1 MSEPITKPRVSA
13 AAKIVLVLAAAAVLL
28 AVFAL
33 AAPGSK
39 FFFPLVSLWCNL
51 ALFACVLLVLRVAGI
66 KFDLFHKAVLVG
78 LWAAALVYFFWALG
92 RRSFVYI
99 WDYVNYINKQYWAEA
114 AFLQGPAAGFQF
126 IFGSFA
132 EDYTNFITLFL
143 EFPFCLSDRT
153 GDSFA
158 FCQVFS
164 ILPMLLVLLAGLTIK
179 VGQMLRVKNR
189 FWYFLIG
196 MTWMVTYPWLRMSA
210 MLSQPDWFG
219 LIFGFSILLLT
230 LDFRFE
236 KLEPVRFCLLFAAT
250 AAIILSRRWYLY
262 FVVGYYFA
270 YAVLVLVSSARTARA
285 GQKKQALLQ
294 VRNLVLFG
302 LMSMVAMLVLLWPM
316 VSRILAYSYAE
327 RYSYYNGGGFAA
339 EISLQFWRMGLM
351 NLVLVGMG
359 LWFSLKKRKMP
370 ALPCLAGLEIL
381 LSMLLFTRVQTTG
394 SQHMLLFLPGWFL
407 LFLIGAA
414 ALAEG
419 MNRRRNLKIGFWLF
433 TIAFATS
440 VRCSPL
446 TTVALPDFLIGRTLL
461 SASPQESA
469 RDFAAI
475 DDLVYG
481 RKDLPQIEAIA
492 SWIDTHCAD
501 GEIAY
506 MIPHDTLYC
515 PDHFK
520 NCLLPQTP
528 INNKLAFGF
537 SVPGTHYFPMQ
548 FFEAKYVLTADPFPL
563 THVNDPE
570 NEMSHKLNEMFLA
583 VRDEYFALE
592 ETFDMGNGTTF
603 TIWRRTVAPSRAEVE
618 YYLSAFT
625 EEDAKYPEM
634 FSQVAENWLAARGL

>member
-1 MSEPITKPRVSA
+1 MTDTITRLRTSN
-13 AAKIVLVLAAAAVLL
+13 AAKCVLALAAAAVLL
-28 AVFAL
+28 AVFAQ
-33 AAPGSK
+33 AAPGSG

-51 ALFACVLLVLRVAGI
+51 ALFACVLLVLRVAGV
-66 KFDLFHKAVLVG
+66 KFDLFHKAVIVG
-78 LWAAALVYFFWALG
+78 LWAAALLYFFWALD

-99 WDYVNYINKQYWAEA
+99 WDYFNYINKQYSAEA

-143 EFPFCLSDRT
+143 DFPFCLSDRT

-179 VGQMLRVKNR
+179 VGQMLRGKNR

-236 KLEPVRFCLLFAAT
+236 KLEPVRFCLLFLAT

-270 YAVLVLVSSARTARA
+270 YAALVLVSSVRTARA
-285 GQKKQALLQ
+285 GQKPQALVQ

-302 LMSMVAMLVLLWPM
+302 LMSMVAMLILLWPM
-316 VSRILAYSYAE
+316 VRKILGFDYAG
-327 RYSYYNGGGFAA
+327 RYSYYNFGGLTLELAA
-339 EISLQFWRMGLM
+339 QALRIGLL
-351 NLVLVGMG
+351 NFILLGLG
-359 LWFSLKKRKMP
+359 LWFAAKRRLP
-370 ALPCLAGLEIL
+370 ALPCLAGAEL
-381 LSMLLFTRVQTTG
+381 LISLLLFIRVQNSG
-394 SQHMLLFLPGWFL
+394 SHQMLLFLPGWLL
-407 LFLIGAA
+407 LFLTGAA

-419 MNRRRNLKIGFWLF
+419 IQKHRELKLF
-433 TIAFATS
+433 YWVFTLVFAVS

-446 TTVALPDFLIGRTLL
+446 TVVAMPGFLVDHFPLEATSEFVRLDKLIY
-461 SASPQESA
+461 
-469 RDFAAI
+469 D
-475 DDLVYG
+475 
-481 RKDLPQIEAIA
+481 RKDLPQIKAIA
-492 SWIDTHCAD
+492 NWIDTHCAE
-501 GEIAY
+501 GELSY
-506 MIPHDTLYC
+506 MIPHDMLYC

-520 NCLLPQTP
+520 NCLLPETP
-528 INNKLAFGF
+528 INDKLAFGF
-537 SVPGTHYFPMQ
+537 SVPGTHNFPMQ
-548 FFEAKYVLTADPFPL
+548 FFEAKYVLTADPFPQTFVGNGEL
-563 THVNDPE
+563 SHRWNDR
-570 NEMSHKLNEMFLA
+570 FLA
-583 VRDEYFALE
+583 VRDEYFAQE
-592 ETFDMGNGTTF
+592 ATFDMGNGTTF
-603 TIWRRTVAPSRAEVE
+603 TIWRRTAAPTRAEVE

-625 EEDAKYPEM
+625 EEDAQYPEM
-634 FSQVAENWLAARGL
+634 FSEIAESWLAARGL

>member
-1 MSEPITKPRVSA
+1 MTDTITRLRTSNT
-13 AAKIVLVLAAAAVLL
+13 AKCVLALAAAAVLL
-28 AVFAL
+28 AVFAQ
-33 AAPGSK
+33 AAPGSV

-51 ALFACVLLVLRVAGI
+51 ALFACVLLVLRVAGV

-78 LWAAALVYFFWALG
+78 LWAAALLYFFWALD

-99 WDYVNYINKQYWAEA
+99 WDYFNYINKQYSAEA
-114 AFLQGPAAGFQF
+114 AFLQGPAAGFQY

-143 EFPFCLSDRT
+143 DFPFCLSDRT

-196 MTWMVTYPWLRMSA
+196 ISWCITFPFLRMSA
-210 MLSQPDWFG
+210 ILGQPDWFG

-270 YAVLVLVSSARTARA
+270 YAALVLVSSVRTARA
-285 GQKKQALLQ
+285 GQKPQALMQ

-302 LMSMVAMLVLLWPM
+302 LMSMVAMLILLWPM
-316 VSRILAYSYAE
+316 VRKILGFDYAG
-327 RYSYYNGGGFAA
+327 RYSYYNFGGLTLELAA
-339 EISLQFWRMGLM
+339 QALRIGLL
-351 NLVLVGMG
+351 NFILIGLG
-359 LWFSLKKRKMP
+359 LWFAAKRRLP
-370 ALPCLAGLEIL
+370 ALPCLAGAEL
-381 LSMLLFTRVQTTG
+381 LISLLLFIRVQNSG
-394 SQHMLLFLPGWFL
+394 SHQMLLFLPGWLL
-407 LFLIGAA
+407 LFLTGAA

-419 MNRRRNLKIGFWLF
+419 IQKHRELKLF
-433 TIAFATS
+433 YWVFTLVFAVS

-446 TTVALPDFLIGRTLL
+446 TVVAMPGFLVDHFPLEATREFVRLDKLIY
-461 SASPQESA
+461 
-469 RDFAAI
+469 D
-475 DDLVYG
+475 
-481 RKDLPQIEAIA
+481 RKDLPQIKAIA
-492 SWIDTHCAD
+492 NWIDTHCAE
-501 GEIAY
+501 GELSY
-506 MIPHDTLYC
+506 MIPHDMLYC

-520 NCLLPQTP
+520 NCLLPETP
-528 INNKLAFGF
+528 INDKLAFGF
-537 SVPGTHYFPMQ
+537 SVPGTHNFPMQ
-548 FFEAKYVLTADPFPL
+548 FFEAKYVITADPFPQTFVGNGEL
-563 THVNDPE
+563 
-570 NEMSHKLNEMFLA
+570 SHKWNDRFLA
-583 VRDEYFALE
+583 VRDEYFAQE
-592 ETFDMGNGTTF
+592 ATFDMGNGTTF
-603 TIWRRTVAPSRAEVE
+603 TIWRRTAAPTRAEVE

-625 EEDAKYPEM
+625 EEDAQYPEM
-634 FSQVAENWLAARGL
+634 FSEIAESWLAARGL

>member
-114 AFLQGPAAGFQF
+114 AFLQSPAAGFQF

-189 FWYFLIG
+189 FWYFLMGFSWCI
-196 MTWMVTYPWLRMSA
+196 TFPFLRMSA
-210 MLSQPDWFG
+210 MLGQPDWFG

-236 KLEPVRFCLLFAAT
+236 SLQPVRFCLLFAAT

-270 YAVLVLVSSARTARA
+270 YALLVLVSSVRIARA
-285 GQKKQALLQ
+285 GQKPQALMQ

-302 LMSMVAMLVLLWPM
+302 LMSMVAMLILLWPM
-316 VSRILAYSYAE
+316 VRKILGFDYAG
-327 RYSYYNGGGFAA
+327 RYSYYNFGGLTLELAA
-339 EISLQFWRMGLM
+339 QALRIGLL
-351 NLVLVGMG
+351 NFILIGLG
-359 LWFSLKKRKMP
+359 LWFAAKRRLP
-370 ALPCLAGLEIL
+370 ALPCLAGAEL
-381 LSMLLFTRVQTTG
+381 LISLLLFIRVQNSG
-394 SQHMLLFLPGWFL
+394 SHQMLLFLPGWLL
-407 LFLIGAA
+407 LFLTGAA

-419 MNRRRNLKIGFWLF
+419 IQKHRNLKLF
-433 TIAFATS
+433 YWVFTLVFAVS

-446 TTVALPDFLIGRTLL
+446 TVVAMPGFLVDHFPLEATSEFVRLDKLIY
-461 SASPQESA
+461 
-469 RDFAAI
+469 D
-475 DDLVYG
+475 
-481 RKDLPQIEAIA
+481 RKDLPQIKAIA
-492 SWIDTHCAD
+492 NWIDTHCAE
-501 GEIAY
+501 GELSY
-506 MIPHDTLYC
+506 MIPHDMLYC

-520 NCLLPQTP
+520 NCLLPETP
-528 INNKLAFGF
+528 INDKLAFGF
-537 SVPGTHYFPMQ
+537 SVPGTHNFPMQ
-548 FFEAKYVLTADPFPL
+548 FFEAKYVLTADPFPQ
-563 THVNDPE
+563 TFVGSG
-570 NEMSHKLNEMFLA
+570 EMSHKLNERFLA

-592 ETFDMGNGTTF
+592 ATFDMGNGTTF
-603 TIWRRTVAPSRAEVE
+603 TIWRRTAAPTRAEVE

-625 EEDAKYPEM
+625 EEDAQYPEM
-634 FSQVAENWLAARGL
+634 FSEIAESWLAARGL

>member
-1 MSEPITKPRVSA
+1 MSDTLTRLRTSP
-13 AAKIVLVLAAAAVLL
+13 AAKCILALAAAAVLL

-51 ALFACVLLVLRVAGI
+51 ALFAGVLLVLRVAGV
-66 KFDLFHKAVLVG
+66 KFDLFHKAVILG

-99 WDYVNYINKQYWAEA
+99 WDYFNYISKQYSAEA
-114 AFLQGPAAGFQF
+114 AFLQSPAAGFQY

-143 EFPFCLSDRT
+143 EFPFCLSDHT

-164 ILPMLLVLLAGLTIK
+164 ILPMLLVLLAGLTMK
-179 VGQMLRVKNR
+179 VGQMLQVKHR

-196 MTWMVTYPWLRMSA
+196 FSWCITFPFLRMSA

-236 KLEPVRFCLLFAAT
+236 KLEPVRFCLLFLAT

-270 YAVLVLVSSARTARA
+270 YAVLVLVSSVRTARA
-285 GQKKQALLQ
+285 GQKKQALVQ

-302 LMSMVAMLVLLWPM
+302 LMSMVAMLILLWPM
-316 VSRILAYSYAE
+316 VRKILGFDYAG
-327 RYSYYNGGGFAA
+327 RYSYYNFGGIALELAA
-339 EISLQFWRMGLM
+339 QALRIGLL
-351 NLVLVGMG
+351 NFILIGLG
-359 LWFSLKKRKMP
+359 LWFAAKRRLP
-370 ALPCLAGLEIL
+370 ALPCLAGAEL
-381 LSMLLFTRVQTTG
+381 LISLLLFIRVQNSG
-394 SQHMLLFLPGWFL
+394 SHQMLLFLPGWLL
-407 LFLIGAA
+407 LFLTGAA

-419 MNRRRNLKIGFWLF
+419 IQKHRGLKLF
-433 TIAFATS
+433 YWVFTLVFAVS

-446 TTVALPDFLIGRTLL
+446 TVVALPGFLVDHFPLKA
-461 SASPQESA
+461 ASEFV
-469 RDFAAI
+469 RLDKLI
-475 DDLVYG
+475 YD
-481 RKDLPQIEAIA
+481 RKDLPQIKAIA
-492 SWIDTHCAD
+492 NWIDTHCAE
-501 GEIAY
+501 GELSY
-506 MIPHDTLYC
+506 MIPHDMLYC

-520 NCLLPQTP
+520 NCLLPEMP
-528 INNKLAFGF
+528 INDKLAFGF
-537 SVPGTHYFPMQ
+537 SVPGTHNFPMQ
-548 FFEAKYVLTADPFPL
+548 FFEAKYVLTADPFPQTFVGSGEL
-563 THVNDPE
+563 
-570 NEMSHKLNEMFLA
+570 SHKLNERFLA
-583 VRDEYFALE
+583 VREEYFTQEA
-592 ETFDMGNGTTF
+592 TFDMGNGTTF
-603 TIWRRTVAPSRAEVE
+603 TIWRRTASPTRAEVE

-634 FSQVAENWLAARGL
+634 FSEIAESWLAARGL

>member
-1 MSEPITKPRVSA
+1 MTDTITRLRTSNT
-13 AAKIVLVLAAAAVLL
+13 AKCVLALAAAAVLL
-28 AVFAL
+28 AVFAQ
-33 AAPGSK
+33 AAPGSG

-51 ALFACVLLVLRVAGI
+51 ALFACVLLVLRVAGV

-78 LWAAALVYFFWALG
+78 LWAAALLYFFWALD

-99 WDYVNYINKQYWAEA
+99 WDYFNYINKQYSAEA
-114 AFLQGPAAGFQF
+114 AFLQGPAAGFQY

-143 EFPFCLSDRT
+143 DFPFCLSDRT

-189 FWYFLIG
+189 FWYFLMGFSWCI
-196 MTWMVTYPWLRMSA
+196 TFPFLRMSA
-210 MLSQPDWFG
+210 MLGQPDWFG

-270 YAVLVLVSSARTARA
+270 YAVLVLVSSVRTARA
-285 GQKKQALLQ
+285 GQKPQALMQ

-316 VSRILAYSYAE
+316 VRKILGFDYAG
-327 RYSYYNGGGFAA
+327 RYAYYNFGGLTLELAA
-339 EISLQFWRMGLM
+339 QALRIGLL
-351 NLVLVGMG
+351 NFILIGLG
-359 LWFSLKKRKMP
+359 LWFAAKRRLP
-370 ALPCLAGLEIL
+370 ALPCLAGAEL
-381 LSMLLFTRVQTTG
+381 LISLLLFIRVQNSG
-394 SQHMLLFLPGWFL
+394 SHQMLLFLPGWLL
-407 LFLIGAA
+407 LFLTGAA

-419 MNRRRNLKIGFWLF
+419 IQKHRELKLF
-433 TIAFATS
+433 YWVFTLVFAVS

-446 TTVALPDFLIGRTLL
+446 TVVAMPGFLVDHFPLEATSEFVRLDKLIY
-461 SASPQESA
+461 
-469 RDFAAI
+469 D
-475 DDLVYG
+475 
-481 RKDLPQIEAIA
+481 RKDLPQIKAIA
-492 SWIDTHCAD
+492 NWIDTHCAE
-501 GEIAY
+501 GELSY
-506 MIPHDTLYC
+506 MIPHDMLYC

-520 NCLLPQTP
+520 NCLLPETP
-528 INNKLAFGF
+528 INDKLAFGF
-537 SVPGTHYFPMQ
+537 SVPGTHNFPMQ
-548 FFEAKYVLTADPFPL
+548 FFEAKYVLTADPFPQTFVGNGEL
-563 THVNDPE
+563 
-570 NEMSHKLNEMFLA
+570 SHRWNNRFLA
-583 VRDEYFALE
+583 VRDESFALE
-592 ETFDMGNGTTF
+592 ATFDMGNGTTF
-603 TIWRRTVAPSRAEVE
+603 TIWRRTAAPTRAEVE

-634 FSQVAENWLAARGL
+634 FSEIAESWLAARGL

>member
-1 MSEPITKPRVSA
+1 MTDTITRLRTSN
-13 AAKIVLVLAAAAVLL
+13 AAKCVLALAAAAVLL
-28 AVFAL
+28 AVFAQ
-33 AAPGSK
+33 AAPGSG
-39 FFFPLVSLWCNL
+39 FFFPLMSLWCNL
-51 ALFACVLLVLRVAGI
+51 ALFACVLLVLRVAGV
-66 KFDLFHKAVLVG
+66 KFDLFHKAVILG
-78 LWAAALVYFFWALG
+78 LWAAALVYFFWALD

-99 WDYVNYINKQYWAEA
+99 WDYFNYINKQYSAEA
-114 AFLQGPAAGFQF
+114 AFLQGPAAGFQY

-143 EFPFCLSDRT
+143 DFPFCLSDRT

-270 YAVLVLVSSARTARA
+270 YAALVLVSSVRTARA
-285 GQKKQALLQ
+285 GQKPQALMQ

-302 LMSMVAMLVLLWPM
+302 LMSMVAMLILLWPM
-316 VSRILAYSYAE
+316 VRKILGFDYAG
-327 RYSYYNGGGFAA
+327 RYSYYNFGGLTLELAA
-339 EISLQFWRMGLM
+339 QALRIGLL
-351 NLVLVGMG
+351 NFILIGLG
-359 LWFSLKKRKMP
+359 LWFAAKRRLP
-370 ALPCLAGLEIL
+370 ALPCLAGAEL
-381 LSMLLFTRVQTTG
+381 LISLLLFTRVQNTG
-394 SQHMLLFLPGWFL
+394 SHQMLLFVPGWLL
-407 LFLIGAA
+407 LFLTGAA

-419 MNRRRNLKIGFWLF
+419 IQKHRNLKLF
-433 TIAFATS
+433 YWVFTLVFAVS

-446 TTVALPDFLIGRTLL
+446 TVVAMPGFLVDHFPLEATREFVRLDKLIY
-461 SASPQESA
+461 
-469 RDFAAI
+469 D
-475 DDLVYG
+475 
-481 RKDLPQIEAIA
+481 RKDLPQIKAIA
-492 SWIDTHCAD
+492 NWIDTHCAE
-501 GEIAY
+501 GELSY
-506 MIPHDTLYC
+506 MIPHDMLYC

-520 NCLLPQTP
+520 NCLLPETP
-528 INNKLAFGF
+528 INDKLAFGF
-537 SVPGTHYFPMQ
+537 SVPGTHNFPMQ
-548 FFEAKYVLTADPFPL
+548 FFEAKYVLTADPFPQTFVGNGEL
-563 THVNDPE
+563 
-570 NEMSHKLNEMFLA
+570 SHKWNDRFLA
-583 VRDEYFALE
+583 VRDEYFAQE
-592 ETFDMGNGTTF
+592 ATFDMGNGTTF
-603 TIWRRTVAPSRAEVE
+603 TIWRRTAAPTRAEVE

-625 EEDAKYPEM
+625 EEDAQYPEM
-634 FSQVAENWLAARGL
+634 FSEIAESWLAARGL

>member
-1 MSEPITKPRVSA
+1 MTDTITRLRTSNT
-13 AAKIVLVLAAAAVLL
+13 AKCVLALAAAAVLL
-28 AVFAL
+28 AVFAQ
-33 AAPGSK
+33 AAPGSG

-51 ALFACVLLVLRVAGI
+51 ALFACVLLVLRVAGV

-78 LWAAALVYFFWALG
+78 LWAAALLYFFWALD

-99 WDYVNYINKQYWAEA
+99 WDYFNYINKQYSAEA
-114 AFLQGPAAGFQF
+114 AFLQGPAAGFQY

-143 EFPFCLSDRT
+143 DFPFCLSDRT

-270 YAVLVLVSSARTARA
+270 YAALVLVSSVRTARA
-285 GQKKQALLQ
+285 GQKPQALLQ

-316 VSRILAYSYAE
+316 VRKILGFDYAG
-327 RYSYYNGGGFAA
+327 RYAYYNFGGLTLELAA
-339 EISLQFWRMGLM
+339 QALRIGLL
-351 NLVLVGMG
+351 NFILIGLG
-359 LWFSLKKRKMP
+359 LWFAAKRRLP
-370 ALPCLAGLEIL
+370 ALPCLAGAEL
-381 LSMLLFTRVQTTG
+381 LISLLLFTRVQNTG
-394 SQHMLLFLPGWFL
+394 SHQMLLFLPGWLL
-407 LFLIGAA
+407 LFLTGAA

-419 MNRRRNLKIGFWLF
+419 IQKHRDLKLF
-433 TIAFATS
+433 YWVFTLVFAVS

-446 TTVALPDFLIGRTLL
+446 TVVAMPGFLVDHFPLEATREFVRLDKPIY
-461 SASPQESA
+461 
-469 RDFAAI
+469 D
-475 DDLVYG
+475 
-481 RKDLPQIEAIA
+481 RKDLPQIKAIA
-492 SWIDTHCAD
+492 NWIDTHCAE
-501 GEIAY
+501 GEISY
-506 MIPHDTLYC
+506 MIPHDMLYC

-520 NCLLPQTP
+520 NCQLPATP
-528 INNKLAFGF
+528 INDKLAFGF
-537 SVPGTHYFPMQ
+537 SVPGTHNFPMQ
-548 FFEAKYVLTADPFPL
+548 FFEAKYVLTADPFPQTFVGSGEL
-563 THVNDPE
+563 SHRWNDR
-570 NEMSHKLNEMFLA
+570 FLA
-583 VRDEYFALE
+583 VRDESFALE
-592 ETFDMGNGTTF
+592 ATFDMGNGTTF
-603 TIWRRTVAPSRAEVE
+603 TIWRRTASPTRAEVE

-625 EEDAKYPEM
+625 EEDAQYPEM
-634 FSQVAENWLAARGL
+634 FSEIAESWLAARGL